1 MILHISIHSD
11 VSLTLD
17 VLFQRPLPLLL
28 ASESIGPEILRP
40 AQARIRAIS
49 GYCDAAHGL
58 GWMLYNLE
66 AGVKSVYHV
75 KHFTVCGQKGAI
87 ASPPHLTISCP
98 VELLWSLEMSV
109 GDDLE
114 TIKSDSDDAL
124 GKHNLIPAPG
134 HVSPPPPSGDQMSL

>member
-1 MILHISIHSD
+1 
-11 VSLTLD
+11 
-17 VLFQRPLPLLL
+17 
-28 ASESIGPEILRP
+28 
-40 AQARIRAIS
+40 
-49 GYCDAAHGL
+49 
-58 GWMLYNLE
+58 MLYNLE

-134 HVSPPPPSGDQMSL
+134 HVSPPPPLWRSDVALMSWDARQTQMGANWQ